1 MPPGERSTTTP
12 KVKKAKS
19 GSTLSTED
27 QKRFGVSKPVNSFE
41 LNRIRSAQQNRADI
55 QGAGGTYNSP
65 YDTSIGGAETAG
77 YTDTKTQLNTPAGGT
92 GGGPSALDRYTQA
105 IQGMLTGGSYR
116 QPQDDLL
123 ARLQTMYG
131 QAQPKI
137 NTAMDNLTGFLQEQ
151 TNPYAGLEAQ
161 RTEVSPDS
169 MLSELL
175 QSQGVSQT
183 PLQQLAAV
191 TQAQNTG
198 QSDAFQN
205 LIGSMQNMW
214 TGNQAGQLAD
224 VNTQRADLQTQLE
237 NSRLG
242 AGAQLNKEAA
252 GQQQDLMKMLLTAI
266 SKGGKPGKGSLFGE
280 SNTAAR
286 LPIKVGRKGK

>member
-12 KVKKAKS
+12 KAKKAKS

-27 QKRFGVSKPVNSFE
+27 QKRFGVSKPINSFE
-41 LNRIRSAQQNRADI
+41 LNRIREAQQNKKDVEA
-55 QGAGGTYNSP
+55 AGETYNSP
-65 YDTSIGGAETAG
+65 YDTSIGGAEASG
-77 YTDTKTQLNTPAGGT
+77 YNDTTETLNTPAVGS
-92 GGGPSALDRYTQA
+92 GGGLSPLDRYTQA

-116 QPQDDLL
+116 QSQDDLL

-131 QAQPKI
+131 QAQPQI
-137 NTAMDNLTGFLQEQ
+137 NTAMDNLTGFLQGQ
-151 TNPYAGLEAQ
+151 TNPYAGLQAQ
-161 RTEVSPDS
+161 TTQVTPA
-169 MLSELL
+169 LSELL
-175 QSQGVSQT
+175 QSQGVNQT

-224 VNTQRADLQTQLE
+224 VNAQKANLQTQLE
-237 NSRLG
+237 NARLG

-252 GQQQDLMKMLLTAI
+252 GQQQDLMKMLLSAL
-266 SKGGKPGKGSLFGE
+266 SKGGKPK
-280 SNTAAR
+280 
-286 LPIKVGRKGK
+286 KGKLL

>member
-1 MPPGERSTTTP
+1 MAVAKDEGPATKGLVGVRDKKSKTP
-12 KVKKAKS
+12 KGGTSYTGAS
-19 GSTLSTED
+19 G
-27 QKRFGVSKPVNSFE
+27 QYAWRKPAPVGTA
-41 LNRIRSAQQNRADI
+41 ITPQQQNIKSPAQIAREAAIIAKD
-55 QGAGGTYNSP
+55 GALTGVGG
-65 YDTSIGGAETAG
+65 
-77 YTDTKTQLNTPAGGT
+77 

-105 IQGMLTGGSYR
+105 IQGMLTSGSYR

-123 ARLQTMYG
+123 AKLTEMYG
-131 QAQPKI
+131 QAQPQI
-137 NTAMDNLTGFLQEQ
+137 NTAMDNLTGFLQGQ
-151 TNPYAGLEAQ
+151 SNPYAGLEAQ

-214 TGNQAGQLAD
+214 QGNQAGQISD
-224 VNTQRADLQTQLE
+224 VAAQRAGLQTQLE

-242 AGAQLNKEAA
+242 AGTQLNTQAA
-252 GQQQDLMKMLLTAI
+252 GQQQDLMKMLLEAL
-266 SKGGKPGKGSLFGE
+266 SKGGRPNKGGLFGE

>member
-1 MPPGERSTTTP
+1 MAPTPPKDEGPAVKGLVGSKPKTKKPKGGTSYTGASGQYSWRKPPPPGTPTTP
-12 KVKKAKS
+12 LELGMKPPKFDLEPPS
-19 GSTLSTED
+19 GT
-27 QKRFGVSKPVNSFE
+27 
-41 LNRIRSAQQNRADI
+41 
-55 QGAGGTYNSP
+55 GAGGLS
-65 YDTSIGGAETAG
+65 S
-77 YTDTKTQLNTPAGGT
+77 
-92 GGGPSALDRYTQA
+92 LDRYTRA
-105 IQGMLTGGSYR
+105 IQNMLTSGSYR
-116 QPQDDLL
+116 KPQDDLL
-123 ARLQTMYG
+123 AKLTEMYG
-131 QAQPKI
+131 QAQPRI
-137 NTAMDNLTGFLQEQ
+137 NTAMDNLSSFLGAQ

-175 QSQGVSQT
+175 QSQGVNQT

-198 QSDAFQN
+198 QSTAFQN

-214 TGNQAGQLAD
+214 QGNQAGQLAD

-242 AGAQLNKEAA
+242 AGAQLNKDAA
-252 GQQQDLMKMLLTAI
+252 GQQQDLMKLLLEAL
-266 SKGGKPGKGSLFGE
+266 SKGGRPNKGGLFGE

-286 LPIKVGRKGK
+286 LPFNSGRKGK

>member
-1 MPPGERSTTTP
+1 
-12 KVKKAKS
+12 
-19 GSTLSTED
+19 LSTED

-65 YDTSIGGAETAG
+65 YDTAMGGSEQQG
-77 YTDTKTQLNTPAGGT
+77 YTDTTTQLNTPRGPVGP
-92 GGGPSALDRYTQA
+92 GGPSPLDRYTQA
-105 IQGMLTGGSYR
+105 IQGMLTSGSYR

-123 ARLQTMYG
+123 AKLTEMYG
-131 QAQPKI
+131 QAQPQI
-137 NTAMDNLTGFLQEQ
+137 NTAMDNLTGFLQGQ
-151 TNPYAGLEAQ
+151 SNPYAGLQAQ
-161 RTEVSPDS
+161 QVQATPQ
-169 MLSELL
+169 LSELL
-175 QSQGVSQT
+175 QSQGVDQT

-198 QSDAFQN
+198 QSTAFQN

-214 TGNQAGQLAD
+214 QGNQAGQLAD

-242 AGAQLNKEAA
+242 AGAQLNKDAA
-252 GQQQDLMKMLLTAI
+252 GQQQDLMKLLLEAL
-266 SKGGKPGKGSLFGE
+266 SKGGKPNKGGLFGE

>member
-1 MPPGERSTTTP
+1 
-12 KVKKAKS
+12 
-19 GSTLSTED
+19 
-27 QKRFGVSKPVNSFE
+27 
-41 LNRIRSAQQNRADI
+41 
-55 QGAGGTYNSP
+55 
-65 YDTSIGGAETAG
+65 
-77 YTDTKTQLNTPAGGT
+77 
-92 GGGPSALDRYTQA
+92 
-105 IQGMLTGGSYR
+105 
-116 QPQDDLL
+116 
-123 ARLQTMYG
+123 MYG
-131 QAQPKI
+131 QAQPQI
-137 NTAMDNLTGFLQEQ
+137 NTAMDNLTGFLQGQ

-175 QSQGVSQT
+175 QSQGVNQT

-214 TGNQAGQLAD
+214 QGNQAGQLAD

-242 AGAQLNKEAA
+242 AGAQLNKEAV
-252 GQQQDLMKMLLTAI
+252 GQQQDLMKMLLSALA
-266 SKGGKPGKGSLFGE
+266 KGGKPKKG
-280 SNTAAR
+280 R
-286 LPIKVGRKGK
+286 LL

>member
-1 MPPGERSTTTP
+1 MKEGSGANTAP
-12 KVKKAKS
+12 KAKKAKS
-19 GSTLSTED
+19 ANTLSTED

-55 QGAGGTYNSP
+55 QGAGETYNSP

-77 YTDTKTQLNTPAGGT
+77 YNDTTQTLNTPTAGG

-131 QAQPKI
+131 QAQPQI
-137 NTAMDNLTGFLQEQ
+137 NTAMDNLTGFLQGQ
-151 TNPYAGLEAQ
+151 SNPYAGLQAQ
-161 RTEVSPDS
+161 TTQATPQ
-169 MLSELL
+169 LSELL
-175 QSQGVSQT
+175 QSQGVNQT

-214 TGNQAGQLAD
+214 KGNQAGQLAD

-242 AGAQLNKEAA
+242 AGAQLNKEAV
-252 GQQQDLMKMLLTAI
+252 GQQQDLMKMLLSALA
-266 SKGGKPGKGSLFGE
+266 KGGKPK
-280 SNTAAR
+280 
-286 LPIKVGRKGK
+286 KGKLL